1 MTINQTTANSY
12 MDAIAFTLTK
22 TIVSLDPTTMQDMD
36 KLCEQV
42 ENLTRAYFIEFCDAQ
57 GIDDI
62 EEIAEIP
69 LNMFEDV
76 EEEDYDFPDDV
87 DETNYDPY
95 MGCDFFETCDCD
107 EGW

>member
-1 MTINQTTANSY
+1 MTINQTTANAY

-22 TIVSLDPTTMQDMD
+22 TIITLKPAAIED
-36 KLCEQV
+36 KDALCEQV
-42 ENLTRAYFIEFCDAQ
+42 ETLTRAYFIEFCDAQ

-62 EEIAEIP
+62 
-69 LNMFEDV
+69 

>member
-1 MTINQTTANSY
+1 MTITDKTANLCL
-12 MDAIAFTLTK
+12 DAMAFASAK
-22 TIVSLDPTTMQDMD
+22 IFISLGMAPDNVDD
-36 KLCEQV
+36 FAAYLE
-42 ENLTRAYFIEFCDAQ
+42 ELTRGYFIEFCDAQ

-62 EEIAEIP
+62 EETAEIP
-69 LNMFEDV
+69 LDMFED

-95 MGCDFFETCDCD
+95 MGCDFYETCDCD

>member
-22 TIVSLDPTTMQDMD
+22 TIVSLDPTAMQDMD
-36 KLCEQV
+36 QLCEQV
-42 ENLTRAYFIEFCDAQ
+42 ENLTRVYFIEFCDAQ

-62 EEIAEIP
+62 
-69 LNMFEDV
+69 

-95 MGCDFFETCDCD
+95 MGCDFYETCNCD

>member
-22 TIVSLDPTTMQDMD
+22 TIVSLDPTAMQDMD
-36 KLCEQV
+36 QLCEQV

-62 EEIAEIP
+62 
-69 LNMFEDV
+69 

>member
-1 MTINQTTANSY
+1 MTINQTTANTC
-12 MDAIAFTLTK
+12 MDAIAFALTK
-22 TIVSLDPTTMQDMD
+22 TIVTLNPTAMEDMD
-36 KLCEQV
+36 ELCEQV
-42 ENLTRAYFIEFCDAQ
+42 ETLTRAYFIEFCDAQ

-62 EEIAEIP
+62 
-69 LNMFEDV
+69 

-95 MGCDFFETCDCD
+95 MGCDCFETCDCD

>member
-22 TIVSLDPTTMQDMD
+22 TIVSLQPTAMQDMD
-36 KLCEQV
+36 ALCEQV
-42 ENLTRAYFIEFCDAQ
+42 EALTRAYFIEFCDAQ

-62 EEIAEIP
+62 
-69 LNMFEDV
+69 

>member
-62 EEIAEIP
+62 EE
-69 LNMFEDV
+69 
-76 EEEDYDFPDDV
+76 EDYDFPDDV

-95 MGCDFFETCDCD
+95 MGCDFYETCDCD

>member
-22 TIVSLDPTTMQDMD
+22 TIVSLDPTAMQDMD

-62 EEIAEIP
+62 EE
-69 LNMFEDV
+69 
-76 EEEDYDFPDDV
+76 EDYDFPDDV

-95 MGCDFFETCDCD
+95 MGCDFYETCDCD